1 MWFLLIFVNKK
12 IPRDLTEAWLSGA
25 GLSIVAALVMMFLL
39 GMVLILLY
47 VKFSFRIRI
56 SLSPPQHTHL
66 QDFGGCFDRIQNDR
80 IFSDLGPCVRDYIH
94 VLDLADGHIV
104 VLRKLDDPKIDFP
117 LENAYEL
124 LGVSET
130 NSFDEIK
137 ASFRKLAKETHQDL
151 AESMNDSTASRQF
164 VKILADYEV
173 CANLVLEDLSSH

>member
-66 QDFGGCFDRIQNDR
+66 QGYKMIGSF
-80 IFSDLGPCVRDYIH
+80 LTWALVRDYIH

>member
-1 MWFLLIFVNKK
+1 MMQFNEREIGGYLVFNCRKFLECYLCYVVWSNRFF
-12 IPRDLTEAWLSGA
+12 LMSG
-25 GLSIVAALVMMFLL
+25 
-39 GMVLILLY
+39 
-47 VKFSFRIRI
+47 
-56 SLSPPQHTHL
+56 
-66 QDFGGCFDRIQNDR
+66 IQNDR